1 MDGDSMANKTDQEA
15 LSFEQALER
24 LESIVHRLETGDAG
38 LDDSITLYSEGV
50 ALRQL
55 CEAKLKAAEA
65 RIEKLQIGGDG
76 MPVGSTA
83 FGDDPS

>member
-1 MDGDSMANKTDQEA
+1 MDRDSMATKTDLEA

-50 ALRQL
+50 TLRQL

-65 RIEKLQIGGDG
+65 RIEKLQIGSEG